1 MEFKSIS
8 IKNFRNFEYINITLN
23 NKNVFFGL
31 NDVGKTNFLY
41 ALRYVFDKSVRK
53 NNLQESDFY
62 KHNIE
67 NDITILVTIDISE
80 TEDDNENIE
89 NNLLRSRM
97 KGAIYSDSTIIYIK
111 FEGIFKKDEQEALQT
126 LYWGSDLE
134 HLEEIQQ
141 RSNSYAID
149 DIINVIYIDSY
160 VNLNYLFKKNI
171 KALIDTE
178 DKSNP
183 EIISSIKESYDSIN
197 TNISNLKG
205 IHEFE
210 LQLTN
215 DYKRFTDDNININ
228 VRSEL
233 ANNDLYSNLV
243 PYIQK
248 NGDENLYP
256 TSGEGRKKLLAYSIY
271 DILAL
276 NFQERKINLFMIEE
290 PENNLHRSMQIALS
304 NTIFNNSKYKF
315 LFATTHS
322 PFILYEM
329 DNINLIRIYNN
340 DKINTASNLF
350 KIPKDYSNSKE
361 MLNRNLSE
369 AIFADRVLLVEGP
382 SELVL
387 FRKVLNTVNPLFE
400 SKGGYILDVGGI
412 GFNFYYSILTEL
424 KISTIIKTDNDL
436 RIPKGKDEFTL
447 LGFRR
452 VKEYS
457 KNNELPINFLSIKKK
472 IIPQELKDKPIKDYS
487 KTEKIT
493 IKRNLYE
500 SYKDKLDE
508 IRADKNIFLSK
519 VDLENDLDEVIHDIL
534 IKYIKTNQK
543 EKDNEEDSD
552 SIDSVEYLQKA
563 KKNHMVELVKNFTQ
577 DDCIKIYNSYNFEC
591 LKRI

>member
-1 MEFKSIS
+1 ME
-8 IKNFRNFEYINITLN
+8 L
-23 NKNVFFGL
+23 
-31 NDVGKTNFLY
+31 
-41 ALRYVFDKSVRK
+41 
-53 NNLQESDFY
+53 
-62 KHNIE
+62 
-67 NDITILVTIDISE
+67 
-80 TEDDNENIE
+80 
-89 NNLLRSRM
+89 
-97 KGAIYSDSTIIYIK
+97 AI
-111 FEGIFKKDEQEALQT
+111 
-126 LYWGSDLE
+126 
-134 HLEEIQQ
+134 
-141 RSNSYAID
+141 R
-149 DIINVIYIDSY
+149 
-160 VNLNYLFKKNI
+160 
-171 KALIDTE
+171 
-178 DKSNP
+178 
-183 EIISSIKESYDSIN
+183 
-197 TNISNLKG
+197 
-205 IHEFE
+205 EFE
-210 LQLTN
+210 SQLTN

-248 NGDENLYP
+248 NGDDNLYP

-340 DKINTASNLF
+340 NKIDTASNLF
-350 KIPKDYSNSKE
+350 EIPKEYSDSKE

-387 FRKVLNTVNPLFE
+387 FRKVLNTVTPLFE

-412 GFNFYYSILTEL
+412 GFNFYYSILTKL

-436 RIPKGKDEFTL
+436 RIPKGKNEFTL
-447 LGFRR
+447 LGFKR
-452 VKEYS
+452 VEKYS
-457 KNNELPINFLSIKKK
+457 KTNELPIDFLSIKST
-472 IIPQELKDKPIKDYS
+472 IIPQELKGKPIKDYS
-487 KTEKIT
+487 KAEKII

-500 SYKDKLDE
+500 IYKDKLDK
-508 IRADKNIFLSK
+508 IRAKNIFLSK
-519 VDLENDLDEVIHDIL
+519 VDLENDLDEVMHDKL
-534 IKYIKTNQK
+534 IEYIKINQTA
-543 EKDNEEDSD
+543 EDNEKESD

-563 KKNHMVELVKNFTQ
+563 KKNHMVELLKYFTQ
-577 DDCIKIYNSYNFEC
+577 EDCKSIYDNYNFEC